1 MTTPGKTPAP
11 GATPAPGK
19 TPRFAYERLGQP
31 PLPRSGF
38 YVRLARH
45 AAAAVLLLA
54 LSLGIGML
62 GYEHYE
68 HLEWHDA
75 FLNACMLLG
84 GMGPVNNPTTN
95 AGKLFAGWYALYAGI
110 VFLVVVSIILAPV
123 LHRALHL
130 FHADE
135 RDK

>member
-1 MTTPGKTPAP
+1 MAAKGKI
-11 GATPAPGK
+11 
-19 TPRFAYERLGQP
+19 PRFLYERLCEP
-31 PLPRSGF
+31 PLSSRGF
-38 YVRLARH
+38 YTRLARH
-45 AAAAVLLLA
+45 AAAAVVLLA
-54 LSLGIGML
+54 FSLWLGML

-84 GMGPVNNPTTN
+84 GMGPVNNPTSD
-95 AGKLFAGWYALYAGI
+95 AGKLFAGWYALYAGVI
-110 VFLVVVSIILAPV
+110 FLVVVSILLAPV
-123 LHRALHL
+123 LHRCLHL

>member
-1 MTTPGKTPAP
+1 MANKP
-11 GATPAPGK
+11 ATPPFG
-19 TPRFAYERLGQP
+19 YERIRQP
-31 PLPRSGF
+31 PLPSRLF
-38 YVRLARH
+38 YLRLVRHIALAV
-45 AAAAVLLLA
+45 VLLA
-54 LSLGIGML
+54 VSLFIGML

-75 FLNACMLLG
+75 FENACMLLG

-95 AGKLFAGWYALYAGI
+95 AGKLFAGWYALYAGL
-110 VFLVVVSIILAPV
+110 VFLVVASIILAPV
-123 LHRALHL
+123 LHRMLHL

>member
-1 MTTPGKTPAP
+1 MATKGKL
-11 GATPAPGK
+11 
-19 TPRFAYERLGQP
+19 PRFLYERLGEP
-31 PLPRSGF
+31 PLAWRGF

-45 AAAAVLLLA
+45 VSAAVVLLA
-54 LSLGIGML
+54 LSLWIGML
-62 GYEHYE
+62 GYEHFE

-75 FLNACMLLG
+75 FLNACMLLA

-95 AGKLFAGWYALYAGI
+95 AGKLFAGWYALYAGL
-110 VFLVVVSIILAPV
+110 VFLVVVSIVLAPV

-135 RDK
+135 RDQ

>member
-1 MTTPGKTPAP
+1 MANKP
-11 GATPAPGK
+11 ATPPFG
-19 TPRFAYERLGQP
+19 YERSSQA
-31 PLPRSGF
+31 PLTARLF
-38 YVRLARH
+38 YLRLMRRIAR
-45 AAAAVLLLA
+45 AVVLLA
-54 LSLGIGML
+54 VSLFIGML

-75 FLNACMLLG
+75 FENACMLLG

-95 AGKLFAGWYALYAGI
+95 TGKLFAGWYALYAGL
-110 VFLVVVSIILAPV
+110 VFLVVASIILAPV
-123 LHRALHL
+123 LHRMLHL